1 MTSTTVVSDVLL
13 RELAV
18 AEGVCP
24 RPVLHRV
31 TDTLTG
37 VSRLVP
43 IRCGAT
49 RETVCEPC
57 AHRNRRLRMQQCR
70 EGWHLDHEP
79 NHDEDDDQADQA
91 GDGDRDDDGPD
102 DDGPDDEA
110 AEDEVRPDG
119 VRPDEDAGTV
129 AGCRRVRST
138 RRREDVPELP
148 RLPVASR
155 TVGRT
160 FAGADGKCWRPSMF
174 VTLTLPSYGR
184 VGPDGTPLDP
194 DRYDYRRA
202 GLDAMHF
209 PRLVDRFWQNLR
221 RATGYRVQYFAAVE
235 PQRRLAPH
243 LHAAIRGAIPRRLL
257 RQVAAATYHQVWW
270 PAFDHVAFTQES
282 GLPVWADDLA
292 GYLDPGT
299 GEPLPTW
306 EQALDRLDAE
316 LDTDPEA
323 GPAHV
328 LRFGMQLD
336 LQGLI
341 ATSSDADR
349 RVGYLTKYLTK
360 SIADSYGDP
369 DQLTPARAAHLDRL
383 HEQVRWLPCSS
394 RCWNWLRYGIQPEHP
409 APGMLPGC
417 CPGKAH
423 RRDHLGC
430 GGRRVL
436 VSRLWTGK
444 TLSDHAADRA
454 TVVREALAAAGI
466 AMPDQDRCS
475 ATVTDGEGR
484 VRFVWKP
491 VDPTGVDPAVWRH
504 AVIAAIRQRQRWRRQ
519 YEHAKTRLADTG
531 DGPPGVSATP
541 DPVGGEAA

>member
-1 MTSTTVVSDVLL
+1 MTTGTLTVSDGVL
-13 RELAV
+13 RELA
-18 AEGVCP
+18 AGEGVCV

-31 TDTLTG
+31 TDTLTQQT
-37 VSRLVP
+37 RLVP

-49 RETVCEPC
+49 REQVCPSC
-57 AHRNRRLRMQQCR
+57 AQRNRRLRMQQCR

-79 NHDEDDDQADQA
+79 HQHDDDQGDELEDDDQDN
-91 GDGDRDDDGPD
+91 GFDRDQDGPEDELAEDEDGPD
-102 DDGPDDEA
+102 DD
-110 AEDEVRPDG
+110 
-119 VRPDEDAGTV
+119 AGTM
-129 AGCRRVRST
+129 ADGRRVRST
-138 RRREDVPELP
+138 RRREDAPGLP

-160 FAGADGKCWRPSMF
+160 FTGADGKRWRPSMF

-184 VGPDGTPLDP
+184 VGPDGTPVDP
-194 DRYDYRRA
+194 ERYDYRRA
-202 GLDAMHF
+202 GLDAMHV

-221 RATGYRVQYFAAVE
+221 RAAGYRVQYFAAVE
-235 PQRRLAPH
+235 PQKRLAPH
-243 LHAAIRGAIPRRLL
+243 LHAAIRGAIPRKLL

-270 PAFDHVAFTQES
+270 PAFDQVRYTQET
-282 GLPVWADDLA
+282 GLPVWAEDLA

-306 EQALDRLDAE
+306 GQALDALDDE
-316 LDTDPEA
+316 LDDDPDR

-328 LRFGMQLD
+328 LRFGVQVD

-369 DQLTPARAAHLDRL
+369 DQLSPARAAHLDRL
-383 HEQVRWLPCSS
+383 HQEVRWLPCSS
-394 RCWNWLRYGIQPEHP
+394 RCWNWLRYGVQPEHP

-444 TLSDHAADRA
+444 TLTDHAADRA

-475 ATVTDGEGR
+475 AGMLDSHGR
-484 VRFVWKP
+484 PRFVWRP
-491 VDPTGVDPAVWRH
+491 VDPAGLDPAVWRH
-504 AVIAAIRQRQRWRRQ
+504 AVLASIRQRQRWRNQ